1 MRKMLVLMALTLVTA
16 NSVGCCCC
24 RGLRDWLFQGS
35 CCPCLSGAST
45 YPTATYVPAVAA
57 PVCASPCAAPTY
69 TPAYAAAPMA
79 AMAAPQYTMAA
90 PMAMTAPMTMSA
102 PMATSC
108 GDPCASGC
116 SSCSGGCSTC
126 GGGCSTCG
134 GGCSTCGSPCAVE
147 ASCGTP
153 MVMGTAY
160 QAEPSCSYPDG
171 ATPAPTAV
179 YPSPAAE

>member
-16 NSVGCCCC
+16 NSVGCCC
-24 RGLRDWLFQGS
+24 RGLRDWLCQGS
-35 CCPCLSGAST
+35 CCPLFSSAST
-45 YPTATYVPAVAA
+45 YPTATYVPAAA
-57 PVCASPCAAPTY
+57 PVCASPCAAPTFAPTY
-69 TPAYAAAPMA
+69 TPAYTAAPMA
-79 AMAAPQYTMAA
+79 AVAAPQYTMAT
-90 PMAMTAPMTMSA
+90 PMAMSA

-108 GDPCASGC
+108 GDPCAGGC
-116 SSCSGGCSTC
+116 SPCSGGCSTC
-126 GGGCSTCG
+126 GGCSS
-134 GGCSTCGSPCAVE
+134 GCSTCGSPCAVE

-171 ATPAPTAV
+171 AAPAPTAV

>member
-35 CCPCLSGAST
+35 CCPLLSGAST
-45 YPTATYVPAVAA
+45 YPTATFVPA
-57 PVCASPCAAPTY
+57 PVCASPCATPTY

-79 AMAAPQYTMAA
+79 TMAAPQYTMAA
-90 PMAMTAPMTMSA
+90 PMAMSA

-108 GDPCASGC
+108 GDPCASSCSPC
-116 SSCSGGCSTC
+116 SSGCSTC
-126 GGGCSTCG
+126 GGGSSGCSS
-134 GGCSTCGSPCAVE
+134 GCSTCGSPCAAE
-147 ASCGTP
+147 PSCGTP

-160 QAEPSCSYPDG
+160 MGEPSCSYSDG
-171 ATPAPTAV
+171 AAPAPTAV

>member
-1 MRKMLVLMALTLVTA
+1 MRKMLVLMALTLMTA

-24 RGLRDWLFQGS
+24 RGLRDWLVQGS
-35 CCPCLSGAST
+35 CCPLLSGASS
-45 YPTATYVPAVAA
+45 YPTATYVPATYA
-57 PVCASPCAAPTY
+57 PAPICASPCAQTCTPTY

-90 PMAMTAPMTMSA
+90 PMAMSA

-108 GDPCASGC
+108 GDPCASSCSPC
-116 SSCSGGCSTC
+116 SS
-126 GGGCSTCG
+126 
-134 GGCSTCGSPCAVE
+134 GCSTCGSPCAAE

-160 QAEPSCSYPDG
+160 QAEPSCSYSDG
-171 ATPAPTAV
+171 AAPAPTAV

>member
-1 MRKMLVLMALTLVTA
+1 MRKMLVLMALTLMTA
-16 NSVGCCCC
+16 NSAGCCLP
-24 RGLRDWLFQGS
+24 RVARLVVPGLCAARCSQGHRRIRPRPMS
-35 CCPCLSGAST
+35 LPRLRS
-45 YPTATYVPAVAA
+45 VHR
-57 PVCASPCAAPTY
+57 PVRPRRYAPTY
-69 TPAYAAAPMA
+69 TPAYTAAPMA
-79 AMAAPQYTMAA
+79 AVAAPQYTMAT
-90 PMAMTAPMTMSA
+90 PMAMSA

-116 SSCSGGCSTC
+116 SPCSSGCSTC

-153 MVMGTAY
+153 VVMGTAY
-160 QAEPSCSYPDG
+160 MAEPSCSYPDG

>member
-1 MRKMLVLMALTLVTA
+1 MRKMLVLMTLTLMTT
-16 NSVGCCCC
+16 NSAGCCC

-45 YPTATYVPAVAA
+45 YPTATYVPAPA
-57 PVCASPCAAPTY
+57 CASPCAAPTY
-69 TPAYAAAPMA
+69 APTYTPAYTAAPMA
-79 AMAAPQYTMAA
+79 AVAAPQYTMAA
-90 PMAMTAPMTMSA
+90 PMAAVA

-108 GDPCASGC
+108 GDPCAGGC
-116 SSCSGGCSTC
+116 SPCSSGCSTC

-134 GGCSTCGSPCAVE
+134 GGCSGGCSTCGSPCAVE

-153 MVMGTAY
+153 VVMGTAY
-160 QAEPSCSYPDG
+160 MAEPSCSYPDG
-171 ATPAPTAV
+171 AAPAPTAV